1 MFVGVKVV
9 CGFIAINVWYVF
21 VDEMMFEEDFVEG
34 LVPEMD
40 LKVKLPSTPVET
52 SDNREDRSVYTPLL
66 NPCNIL
72 YFR

>member
-1 MFVGVKVV
+1 
-9 CGFIAINVWYVF
+9 
-21 VDEMMFEEDFVEG
+21 MMFEEDFVEG